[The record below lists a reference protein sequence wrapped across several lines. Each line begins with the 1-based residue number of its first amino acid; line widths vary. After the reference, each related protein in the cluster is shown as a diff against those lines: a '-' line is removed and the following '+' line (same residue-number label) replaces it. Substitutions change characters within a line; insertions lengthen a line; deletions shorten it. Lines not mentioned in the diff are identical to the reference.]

1 MDAHVRISRKQFLK
15 ILRDGLEKRIALFN
29 SSLEIER
36 AGKEEDLLTT
46 EEWMDKY
53 SMWAELNRGTSDLN
67 SLIRAFLTTVE

>member
-1 MDAHVRISRKQFLK
+1 MDGKVRVPRKKFIQG
-15 ILRDGLEKRIALFN
+15 LRDGLEKRIALFN

-36 AGKEEDLLTT
+36 AGKEEELLTA

-53 SMWAELNRGTSDLN
+53 FKWAEENRGTSDLN